1 MGGVWVPDG
10 VEGGA
15 LGGLRLDGRLQA
27 ARGGVAAALG
37 GPLVARA
44 SSSRSRCPI
53 GGGPHA
59 AVRGEAGGAQ
69 AGAVAR

>member
-10 VEGGA
+10 IEGGA

-37 GPLVARA
+37 GTLVARA
-44 SSSRSRCPI
+44 SSRSRCPI
-53 GGGPHA
+53 GRGPHA